1 MTNWSD
7 VTFTPLVPAPDA
19 RHHEAAAAGNTA
31 VTAAAQRELLA
42 ALTTPPDSDGRVTHL
57 LLKAAAGAGKSH
69 ALKRLIAAAAGAP
82 GTRRVGVTAFTNN
95 QIRPLAQD
103 LAGQLGRDRVCLHLS
118 KKAADVLPPGVTTDM
133 TVSTTAAAIPP
144 TADVVVATAHK
155 LKAPGERG
163 RLAGQLGVPDGDAL
177 FDALFVDEAW
187 QLPHHLFDAISGVA
201 PLIVGV
207 GDVGQLPPLEIGA
220 NPWRGDAR
228 HNPYRAWP
236 NAFTGRPGTWERELP
251 AVWRPAGEALGLWRA
266 FYPTWAELNSVAAP
280 GERTVTL
287 HGNVESAPLWRH
299 VGSGAPTLVEVTGL
313 PDSEAPDIDLPLTDL
328 LERWLD
334 DLFTA
339 GFTVEA
345 RRYADDG
352 TPLGETVT
360 DRPGVRDDGDPL
372 VVILATRNQA
382 VDDATALVE
391 RLRLKHGLRERD
403 LVASTV
409 DSWQGQTNAITVA
422 LHPLSGA
429 TALDE
434 FNSAFGRLAVACT
447 RATHGLLVLAR
458 AGLDDLLAAA
468 PARPGTPFGEPGVR
482 QLPRQ
487 THQRIVSAFTRATV
501 DVTS

>member
-1 MTNWSD
+1 M
-7 VTFTPLVPAPDA
+7 
-19 RHHEAAAAGNTA
+19 
-31 VTAAAQRELLA
+31 
-42 ALTTPPDSDGRVTHL
+42 
-57 LLKAAAGAGKSH
+57 
-69 ALKRLIAAAAGAP
+69 
-82 GTRRVGVTAFTNN
+82 
-95 QIRPLAQD
+95 
-103 LAGQLGRDRVCLHLS
+103 
-118 KKAADVLPPGVTTDM
+118 
-133 TVSTTAAAIPP
+133 
-144 TADVVVATAHK
+144 
-155 LKAPGERG
+155 
-163 RLAGQLGVPDGDAL
+163 
-177 FDALFVDEAW
+177 
-187 QLPHHLFDAISGVA
+187 
-201 PLIVGV
+201 
-207 GDVGQLPPLEIGA
+207 GQLPPLEIGA

-280 GERTVTL
+280 GDRTVTL
-287 HGNVESAPLWRH
+287 HGDVESAPLWRH

-328 LERWLD
+328 LENWLD

-345 RRYADDG
+345 QRYADDG

-382 VDDATALVE
+382 VDDAAALVE
-391 RLRLKHGLRERD
+391 RLRDKHGLRERD

-429 TALDE
+429 SALDE

-458 AGLDDLLAAA
+458 AGLDDLLAEA

-501 DVTS
+501 DVTP